1 MDELRK
7 AVDFRDFLKVL
18 NSHVTRTLYDEGRA
32 NLLQLISRKIS
43 RKEYLIKQQ
52 DEAFTDALNKQ
63 ITSVESEI
71 STLIAF
77 VQAFDRMADFLADE
91 TAKAA
96 DESYRI
102 NRLNA
107 ILNTMLDAETERA
120 GAWSETAFK
129 LAGDY
134 INRQLNP
141 SQFANA

>member
-7 AVDFRDFLKVL
+7 AVAFRDFLKVL

-32 NLLQLISRKIS
+32 NVLQLISRKIS

-71 STLIAF
+71 STMIAF
-77 VQAFDRMADFLADE
+77 VQAFDRMAEYLADE
-91 TAKAA
+91 TAKAV
-96 DESYRI
+96 DESYQI
-102 NRLNA
+102 TRLNA
-107 ILNTMLDAETERA
+107 VLNTMLDAETERA
-120 GAWSETAFK
+120 GAWSDAAFK

-134 INRQLNP
+134 LKFQINP
-141 SQFANA
+141 SHFANA